1 MKNREGEMK
10 MIKVYSVEW
19 CGPCNK
25 VKKYLASKGMDF
37 EVVTVADAKEDRDIV
52 QEISGQ
58 RGVPVTVINEDIIVG
73 FDKAQIDNALAKLS

>member
-1 MKNREGEMK
+1 

-37 EVVTVADAKEDRDIV
+37 EVVTVADDKEDRNIV

-58 RGVPVTVINEDIIVG
+58 RGVPVTVINEDVIIG
-73 FDKAQIDNALAKLS
+73 FDKAQIDAALAKLN

>member
-1 MKNREGEMK
+1 MV
-10 MIKVYSVEW
+10 KVYSVEW

-25 VKKYLASKGMDF
+25 VKKYLESKGVPY

-58 RGVPVTVINEDIIVG
+58 RSVPVTVINDEVIVG
-73 FDKAQIDNALAKLS
+73 FEKAQIDAALSK